1 MLKYNLGTEENT
13 NWIVSETRFNSDNL
27 GKVEAIFTLG
37 NGYLG
42 IRSVTEEQYLGE
54 ARNLFVAGTF
64 NKFDDFEVTELPN
77 AADILQLNITL
88 NNEKFSLE
96 KGRLKEYRRD
106 LNLKNGELV
115 RRVIWEN
122 TQGHEFL
129 LIFSRFVSLKNLHLI
144 SQKVEIIPL
153 NCYAEIKI
161 GSGINGQVTNS
172 GAQHFHEGEKRIYD
186 KKYIQ
191 LLQHTTESKIDF
203 VINSAHNYFIDGK
216 KVDVEHKM
224 AIDRRKVYTEG
235 TILLTRNQVFT
246 FEKISSI
253 HTSRDKENIENY
265 SLDNLRQ
272 KSLNDLKNESDKGY
286 AVLFSESIEEWKKRW
301 KEIDIKLDSNND
313 FDQLAIRFALYHLI
327 IMTPA
332 HDNRFGVAAKG
343 LSGEGY
349 KGHSFWDTEI
359 FILPFFS
366 YTLPEIARNLLIYRY
381 NTINGARNKARNN
394 GYEGAMYPWESAFTG
409 EEVTPVWG
417 GVDIVTGD
425 ATKIWS
431 GFIEQHISSDI
442 AFAVWQYY
450 MLTNDQSFM
459 DHYGYEIIFETAT
472 FWQSRLE
479 WDEGK
484 QRYHINNV
492 IGPDE
497 YKEHVNNNAFT
508 NHMAHWNIEKAINYY
523 NELKE
528 SNRELWEKLNEKI
541 KIEAMYL
548 KWIDKIDKIYL
559 PEPGKDMVIPQDDTY
574 LSKKIIDLTKYKN
587 QTHVGSIF
595 EDYNLEQVNQIQ
607 VSKQADIM
615 VLFYLLENRFSQ
627 EVKLANW
634 NYYEPKTL
642 HDSSLSFSTHSVLA
656 SDMGDSEL
664 AYDLFQ
670 KAASIDLGPNMK
682 SSDHGI
688 HAAAMGGVWQAV
700 VNGFGGIRMIDG
712 KLRVSPR
719 LPKNWNILEFKIFW
733 KESHLLF
740 NVSKNKIT
748 ICILSTD
755 QDQLPLDI
763 LINDK
768 LYQLEKHLEVEIY

>member
-1 MLKYNLGTEENT
+1 MLKYNLGTEKDT

-27 GKVEAIFTLG
+27 GKVEAIFALG

-42 IRSVTEEQYLGE
+42 IRSATEEQYLGE
-54 ARNLFVAGTF
+54 IRNLFVAGTF

-77 AADILQLNITL
+77 VADILQLNITL

-115 RRVIWEN
+115 RRVVWEN
-122 TQGHEFL
+122 TQGHQFL
-129 LIFSRFVSLKNLHLI
+129 LNFKRFVSLKNLHLI
-144 SQKVEIIPL
+144 GQKLEIVPL
-153 NCYAEIKI
+153 NCDAEIKI
-161 GSGINGQVTNS
+161 SSGINGQVTNS

-186 KKYIQ
+186 KKFIQ
-191 LLQHTTESKIDF
+191 LLQQTTESKIDF
-203 VINSAHNYFIDGK
+203 VINVAHSYFIDGQN
-216 KVDVEHKM
+216 VDIEQKM
-224 AIDRRKVYTEG
+224 VIDRRKVLTEG
-235 TILLTRNQVFT
+235 KIFLKRDQQLN
-246 FEKISSI
+246 FEKISTV
-253 HTSRDKENIENY
+253 HTSRDRDYIGGY
-265 SLDNLRQ
+265 SLEELRH
-272 KSLNDLKNESDKGY
+272 KSLDALKEDSDDGY
-286 AVLFSESIEEWKKRW
+286 NLLFSKSSECWNNIWS
-301 KEIDIKLDSNND
+301 EIDIKIDSKNN
-313 FDQLAIRFALYHLI
+313 FDQLAIRFAQYHLI

-332 HDNRFGVAAKG
+332 HDNRFGIAAKG
-343 LSGEGY
+343 LTGEGY

-366 YTLPEIARNLLIYRY
+366 YTLPDIARNLLIYRY
-381 NTINGARNKARNN
+381 NTIDGARNKAKNN

-409 EEVTPVWG
+409 DEVTPIWG
-417 GVDIVTGD
+417 AVDIVTGE

-442 AFAVWQYY
+442 SFAVWQYY
-450 MLTNDQSFM
+450 MLTNDQDFM
-459 DHYGYEIIFETAT
+459 NNYGYEIIFETAT

-479 WDEGK
+479 WNEDQQK
-484 QRYHINNV
+484 YYLNNV

-508 NHMAHWNIEKAINYY
+508 NHTVHWNIEIAIMYY
-523 NELKE
+523 KELKE
-528 SNRELWEKLNEKI
+528 SNRELWNQLNTRL
-541 KIEAMYL
+541 KIEDSYQ
-548 KWIDKIDKIYL
+548 KWISKIDKIYL
-559 PEPGKDMVIPQDDTY
+559 PKPGKDLVIPQDDTY

-587 QTHVGSIF
+587 QTRVGTIF
-595 EDYNLEQVNQIQ
+595 DDYNLEQVNQIQ

-656 SDMGDSEL
+656 SDMGESEL
-664 AYDLFQ
+664 AYELFQ
-670 KAASIDLGPNMK
+670 KAASIDLGSNMK

-712 KLRVSPR
+712 NLRMSPR
-719 LPKNWNILEFKIFW
+719 LPENWSSLEFKIIW
-733 KESHLLF
+733 KEKLLS
-740 NVSKNKIT
+740 VKITKNKVLISN
-748 ICILSTD
+748 LSTNHD
-755 QDQLPLDI
+755 
-763 LINDK
+763 LIEIQVFNR
-768 LYQLEKHLEVEIY
+768 LYQLEKQLEVEIL

>member
-1 MLKYNLGTEENT
+1 LLKYNLGIEENT
-13 NWIVSETRFNSDNL
+13 NWVVSETSFNSDYL
-27 GKVEAIFTLG
+27 GKVEAIFALG

-42 IRSVTEEQYLGE
+42 IRSATEEQYLGE
-54 ARNLFVAGTF
+54 VRNLFVAGTF

-88 NNEKFSLE
+88 NNERFSLD

-129 LIFSRFVSLKNLHLI
+129 LIFKRFVSLKNLHLI
-144 SQKVEIIPL
+144 GQKVEIIPL
-153 NCYAEIKI
+153 NCDAEIKI

-191 LLQHTTESKIDF
+191 LLQQTTESKIDF
-203 VINSAHNYFIDGK
+203 VINSAHNYFIDGE
-216 KVDVEHKM
+216 KVDVEQKM
-224 AIDRRKVYTEG
+224 VIDRRKVFTEG
-235 TILLTRNQVFT
+235 TIFLNRNQVFN
-246 FEKISSI
+246 FEKISSVY
-253 HTSRDKENIENY
+253 TSRDKENSEDY

-272 KSLNDLKNESDKGY
+272 KSLNDLKKESDKGY
-286 AVLFSESIEEWKKRW
+286 AILYSESSEIWNRKW
-301 KEIDIKLDSNND
+301 KEIDIKIDGDND

-417 GVDIVTGD
+417 GVDIITGK

-442 AFAVWQYY
+442 AFAVWQYH
-450 MLTNDQSFM
+450 MLTGDQSFM
-459 DHYGYEIIFETAT
+459 QNYGYEIIFETAT

-479 WDEGK
+479 WDEEK

-497 YKEHVNNNAFT
+497 YKEHVDNNAFT
-508 NHMAHWNIEKAINYY
+508 NHMAHWNIEKAIMYY
-523 NELKE
+523 EELKAD
-528 SNRELWEKLNEKI
+528 NRLLWDKLNERL
-541 KIEAMYL
+541 KIEAKYQNWL
-548 KWIDKIDKIYL
+548 DKLNKIYL
-559 PEPGKDMVIPQDDTY
+559 PMSRNDMLIPQDDTY
-574 LSKKIIDLTKYKN
+574 LSKKIIDLTKYKK
-587 QTHVGSIF
+587 QTRVGTIF
-595 EDYNLEQVNQIQ
+595 DDYNLEQVNQIQ

-627 EVKLANW
+627 EVKQANW
-634 NYYEPKTL
+634 KYYEPKTL

-656 SDMGDSEL
+656 SDMEDSKL
-664 AYDLFQ
+664 AYELFQ
-670 KAASIDLGPNMK
+670 KAVGIDLGPNMK

-700 VNGFGGIRMIDG
+700 VNGFGGVRMLDG

-719 LPKNWNILEFKIFW
+719 LPKNWSMLEFKIFW
-733 KESHLLF
+733 KENPLLIK
-740 NVSKNKIT
+740 VSKNKVAISN
-748 ICILSTD
+748 LST
-755 QDQLPLDI
+755 QQVSIDI
-763 LINDK
+763 LIFDK
-768 LYQLEKHLEVEIY
+768 LYQLEKQLEVEID

>member
-1 MLKYNLGTEENT
+1 MLKYNLGTEKDT

-27 GKVEAIFTLG
+27 GKVEAIFALG

-42 IRSVTEEQYLGE
+42 IRSATEEQYLGE
-54 ARNLFVAGTF
+54 IRNLFVAGTF

-77 AADILQLNITL
+77 VADILQLDITL

-115 RRVIWEN
+115 RRVVWEN
-122 TQGHEFL
+122 TQGHQFL
-129 LIFSRFVSLKNLHLI
+129 LNFRRFVSLKNLHLI
-144 SQKVEIIPL
+144 GQKVEIVPL
-153 NCYAEIKI
+153 NCDAEIKI
-161 GSGINGQVTNS
+161 SSGINGQVTNS

-186 KKYIQ
+186 KKFIQ
-191 LLQHTTESKIDF
+191 LLKQTTQSKIDF
-203 VINSAHNYFIDGK
+203 VINVAHSYFIDRQN
-216 KVDVEHKM
+216 VDVEQKM
-224 AIDRRKVYTEG
+224 VIDRRKVFTEG
-235 TILLTRNQVFT
+235 KIFLKRNQQLN
-246 FEKISSI
+246 FEKISTVY
-253 HTSRDKENIENY
+253 TSRDKDYIGGY
-265 SLDNLRQ
+265 SLEELRH
-272 KSLNDLKNESDKGY
+272 KSLDALKEDSDDGY
-286 AVLFSESIEEWKKRW
+286 NLLFSKSSECWNNIWS
-301 KEIDIKLDSNND
+301 EIDIKIDSKNN
-313 FDQLAIRFALYHLI
+313 FDQLAIRFAQYHLI

-332 HDNRFGVAAKG
+332 HDNRFGIAAKG
-343 LSGEGY
+343 LTGEGY

-366 YTLPEIARNLLIYRY
+366 YTLPDIARNLLIYRY
-381 NTINGARNKARNN
+381 NTIDGARNKAKNN

-409 EEVTPVWG
+409 DEVTPIWG
-417 GVDIVTGD
+417 AVDIVTGE

-442 AFAVWQYY
+442 SFAVWQYY
-450 MLTNDQSFM
+450 MLTNDQDFM
-459 DHYGYEIIFETAT
+459 NNYGYEIIFETAT

-479 WDEGK
+479 WNEDQQK
-484 QRYHINNV
+484 YYLNNV

-508 NHMAHWNIEKAINYY
+508 NHTVHWNIEIAIMYY
-523 NELKE
+523 KELKE
-528 SNRELWEKLNEKI
+528 SNRELWNQLNTRL
-541 KIEAMYL
+541 KIEDSYQ
-548 KWIDKIDKIYL
+548 KWISKIDKIYL
-559 PEPGKDMVIPQDDTY
+559 PKPGKDLVIPQDDTY

-587 QTHVGSIF
+587 QTRVGTIF
-595 EDYNLEQVNQIQ
+595 DDYNLEQVNQIQ

-656 SDMGDSEL
+656 SDMGESEL
-664 AYDLFQ
+664 AYELFQ
-670 KAASIDLGPNMK
+670 KAASIDLGSNMK

-712 KLRVSPR
+712 NLRISPR
-719 LPKNWNILEFKIFW
+719 LPKNWNSLEFKIIW
-733 KESHLLF
+733 KEKLLS
-740 NVSKNKIT
+740 VKITKNKVLISN
-748 ICILSTD
+748 LSTNHD
-755 QDQLPLDI
+755 
-763 LINDK
+763 LIEIQVFNR
-768 LYQLEKHLEVEIY
+768 LYQLEKQLEVEIL

>member
-54 ARNLFVAGTF
+54 VRNLFVAGTF

-144 SQKVEIIPL
+144 GQKVEIIPL

-203 VINSAHNYFIDGK
+203 VINSAHNYFIDGE

-224 AIDRRKVYTEG
+224 VIDRRKVFTEG
-235 TILLTRNQVFT
+235 TIFLTRNQALT

-272 KSLNDLKNESDKGY
+272 KSLNDLKNESDMGY
-286 AVLFSESIEEWKKRW
+286 TALFSESRERW
-301 KEIDIKLDSNND
+301 KNIWNEIDIKIDSNND

-417 GVDIVTGD
+417 GVDIVTGE

-442 AFAVWQYY
+442 VFAVWQYY
-450 MLTNDQSFM
+450 KLTNDQSFM

-472 FWQSRLE
+472 FWKSRLE
-479 WDEGK
+479 WDKEK

-523 NELKE
+523 NDLKE
-528 SNRELWEKLNEKI
+528 SNRELWGKLNEKI

-548 KWIDKIDKIYL
+548 NWVDKIDKIYL
-559 PEPGKDMVIPQDDTY
+559 PEPGKDMIIAQDDTY
-574 LSKKIIDLTKYKN
+574 LSKKIIDLTKYKK
-587 QTHVGSIF
+587 QTHVGTIF
-595 EDYNLEQVNQIQ
+595 EDFNLEQVNQIQ

-656 SDMGDSEL
+656 SDMEDSEL

-719 LPKNWNILEFKIFW
+719 LPMNWNMLEFKIFW
-733 KESHLLF
+733 KENHLLF

-748 ICILSTD
+748 ISNLSTG
-755 QDQLPLDI
+755 QDQLSLDI
-763 LINDK
+763 LIYDK
-768 LYQLEKHLEVEIY
+768 LYQFKKQLEVEIY

>member
-54 ARNLFVAGTF
+54 VRNLFVAGTF

-144 SQKVEIIPL
+144 GQKVEIIPL

-203 VINSAHNYFIDGK
+203 VINSAHNYFIDGE

-224 AIDRRKVYTEG
+224 VIDRRKVFTEG
-235 TILLTRNQVFT
+235 TIFLTRNQALT

-272 KSLNDLKNESDKGY
+272 KSLNDLKNESDMGY
-286 AVLFSESIEEWKKRW
+286 TALFSESRERW
-301 KEIDIKLDSNND
+301 KNIWNEIDIKIDSNND

-417 GVDIVTGD
+417 GVDIVTGE

-442 AFAVWQYY
+442 VFAVWQYY
-450 MLTNDQSFM
+450 KLTNDQSFM

-479 WDEGK
+479 WDKEK

-523 NELKE
+523 NDLKE
-528 SNRELWEKLNEKI
+528 SNRELWGKLNEKI

-548 KWIDKIDKIYL
+548 NWVDKIDKIYL
-559 PEPGKDMVIPQDDTY
+559 PEPGKDMIIAQDDTY
-574 LSKKIIDLTKYKN
+574 LSKKIIDLTKYKK
-587 QTHVGSIF
+587 QTHVGTIF
-595 EDYNLEQVNQIQ
+595 EDFNLEQVNQIQ

-719 LPKNWNILEFKIFW
+719 LPMNWNMLEFKIFW
-733 KESHLLF
+733 KENHLLF

-748 ICILSTD
+748 ISNLSTG
-755 QDQLPLDI
+755 QDQLSLDI
-763 LINDK
+763 LIYDK
-768 LYQLEKHLEVEIY
+768 LYQFKKQLEVEIY